1 MDLQGPF
8 DTFLVGGDTAEV
20 SGMKFSNNGKLMLL
34 STTNGHVYVVDAYT
48 GRKVCTWCLT
58 DSCEHSWNAR
68 LFLIL
73 MNLDLLLCSYM
84 DSLWSPTWMGGF
96 WRLHSVQMHSL
107 SLLVCFT
114 APIMAQNHYCQ
125 QEFQFLGVLY
135 FFLFLYIRLFS
146 RRYLLSLE
154 GLGVLVWFF
163 QLCDW
168 KSSNMYFQ

>member
-1 MDLQGPF
+1 
-8 DTFLVGGDTAEV
+8 
-20 SGMKFSNNGKLMLL
+20 MLL

-48 GRKVCTWCLT
+48 GRKVCIWCST

-84 DSLWSPTWMGGF
+84 DSQWSPTWMGGF

-114 APIMAQNHYCQ
+114 APIVAQNHCCQ
-125 QEFQFLGVLY
+125 QKFPISSSAAFIL
-135 FFLFLYIRLFS
+135 LFYIRLFS
-146 RRYLLSLE
+146 RWYFIMTWRTGCFSLIPPAVWLEILKYLFPVIPNS
-154 GLGVLVWFF
+154 G
-163 QLCDW
+163 CTCTC
-168 KSSNMYFQ
+168 